1 MKLHQAI
8 ESQLERYNNFEAAM
22 DMLCLFVAELRNVIY
37 SEDMTSEKKIN
48 KIKQIKDALI
58 AVKSSRFTQEELRIL
73 NNFISQNINL
83 CDVAMSA
90 LK

>member
-1 MKLHQAI
+1 MKLHEAI
-8 ESQLERYNNFEAAM
+8 ESHMERYNNFEAAM

-37 SEDMTSEKKIN
+37 ADDMNVEKRIN
-48 KIKQIKDALI
+48 KINQIKEALM
-58 AVKSSRFTQEELRIL
+58 AVRSSRFTQEELRLL

-83 CDVAMSA
+83 CDVAISS